1 MWSERRPSARP
12 PRVKLHGNIYQTD
25 PALAGRTVEC
35 VFDPFDLTRIEVR
48 WRGKPDGLAVPQQIG
63 RHAHP
68 KARPEQPAA
77 APPAAT
83 GIDYLGILAAEHDAA
98 RRRRINYG
106 ALAGD
111 GGQLPGQATIDEA
124 LAGGEES

>member
-1 MWSERRPSARP
+1 LWSGHRQVRKDAT
-12 PRVKLHGNIYQTD
+12 VKLFGGIYETG

-35 VFDPFDLTRIEVR
+35 AFDPFDLARIEVR
-48 WRGKPDGLAVPQQIG
+48 CRGKPDGLAVPRQIG

-68 KARPEQPAA
+68 KARPEQPITQ
-77 APPAAT
+77 PPAAT
-83 GIDYLGILAAEHDAA
+83 GVGYLGILAAEHDAA
-98 RRRRINYG
+98 QRRRINHG

-111 GGQLPGQATIDEA
+111 GGQLPGQTTIDEA